1 MNARGAEL
9 RVCRLIIPR
18 QANEWLAVPQA
29 VYAGDPNFI
38 PQLNLIEKQRIN
50 PKKAPFFTFGEAAF
64 FVAYRGT
71 TPVGRVTAQVNRR
84 HLEFHGDNAGHFG
97 FFDCTNDPEAARALV
112 ESAQEWLKER
122 GLSSMMGPFSFSI
135 NEECGCLVSGFDSPP
150 AMLMPHG
157 APWIGKFL
165 EEDGFAKVIDLYAY
179 RTKPERLPPRIA
191 QLADRAARFGNI
203 ALRQFDMR
211 RYRAEIDLL
220 VDIYNDAWSDSW
232 GFVPFS
238 TAEIDSL
245 AHELKPFF
253 RNEYGRFLMLDGTE
267 VGFAV
272 GLPDLNGIIA
282 HFGGRLF
289 PFNWLRLI
297 WSMKRETWRTGR
309 IPFLGVRRECR
320 TTPRG
325 SALVV
330 LLVKDLVEQASSRYR
345 MDWAEYSWVR
355 QTDSR
360 MVSLGEAIA
369 GPPAKTYRIYAKPI

>member
-1 MNARGAEL
+1 VPDAEL
-9 RVCRLIIPR
+9 RIRQLSIPR
-18 QANEWLAVPQA
+18 DAGEWLAVPFA
-29 VYAGDPNFI
+29 VYASDPSFV
-38 PQLNLIEKQRIN
+38 PQLNLLEKHRID

-64 FVAYRGT
+64 FVASRGIR
-71 TPVGRVTAQVNRR
+71 PVGRVTAHVNRR
-84 HLEFHGDNAGHFG
+84 HLEFRRDNTGHFG
-97 FFDCTNDPEAARALV
+97 FFDCANDPDAARALV
-112 ESAQEWLKER
+112 DAALAWLKDKQ
-122 GLSSMMGPFSFSI
+122 LSRMMGPFSFSI
-135 NEECGCLVSGFDSPP
+135 NEECGCLVDGFDAPP

-157 APWIGKFL
+157 APWTGKLL
-165 EEDGFAKVIDLYAY
+165 EDNGLSKVIDLYAY
-179 RTKPERLPPRIA
+179 RTKPDRLPPRIA
-191 QLADRAARFGNI
+191 QLAERAARFGTV
-203 ALRQFDMR
+203 ALRHFDMR

-253 RNEYGRFLMLDGTE
+253 RDEYGRFLMIDGKD

-282 HFGGRLF
+282 PFRGRLL

-297 WSMKRETWRTGR
+297 WTMKRETWRTGR
-309 IPFLGVRRECR
+309 IPFLGVRRAWR

-330 LLVKDLVEQASSRYR
+330 LLVKDLIEQASTRYN

-355 QTDSR
+355 ATDNR